1 MITQDAQYF
10 AKRFIALKKR
20 RSSYL
25 DTWREVSDHMLPRR
39 SRFLVTDARNP
50 GSQRNNKILN
60 ESPTRSLEVLA
71 AGMVTGITSPS
82 RPWFKLT
89 LAEKE
94 IEAEPEVK
102 EWMYEVERR
111 VYDVFARS
119 NIYNCLA
126 EDYRDISAF
135 GTTALL
141 IEEDD
146 VEVIRGYV
154 QPIGSYCIDVNASGK
169 VEVFYREFL
178 MTVEQ
183 VVSLFG
189 HDACSSST
197 KSLYDRGDY
206 AETITVVH
214 AVERNRNL
222 RVDRDDSDGMP
233 FVSVWYEDQNH
244 ENRFLRRSG
253 YRQFPVMAPRWTVTG
268 EDVYGSSC
276 PGVNALPACKMLMQ
290 IERRA
295 GQIIDKTTSPTLMIP
310 AELRNQA
317 GGADV
322 RLAGG
327 VMYVSQIGAKAEPV
341 YVPPWEAYRQLS
353 EYRAIV
359 ERRIGAMFYADLFAM
374 FAQMDNTM
382 TAREVEERHEEKML
396 QLGPLLEQV
405 HAELLRP
412 LIERTITIMLNRGL
426 LPPIPESLE
435 GREIL
440 PKFISILAQAQQLA
454 SVLQIE
460 RLYRFVGEM
469 AGVVGPQVLDKC
481 DWEGTLEEYAR
492 TLGVP
497 PVVLRSEEEM
507 QEIVAQRQQAA
518 QMQQAAEMA
527 KVARDTAAAGKDA
540 AATEVAPNN
549 PYGDLMRRIGAMQ

>member
-1 MITQDAQYF
+1 M
-10 AKRFIALKKR
+10 
-20 RSSYL
+20 
-25 DTWREVSDHMLPRR
+25 
-39 SRFLVTDARNP
+39 
-50 GSQRNNKILN
+50 
-60 ESPTRSLEVLA
+60 
-71 AGMVTGITSPS
+71 
-82 RPWFKLT
+82 
-89 LAEKE
+89 
-94 IEAEPEVK
+94 
-102 EWMYEVERR
+102 
-111 VYDVFARS
+111 
-119 NIYNCLA
+119 
-126 EDYRDISAF
+126 
-135 GTTALL
+135 
-141 IEEDD
+141 
-146 VEVIRGYV
+146 
-154 QPIGSYCIDVNASGK
+154 
-169 VEVFYREFL
+169 
-178 MTVEQ
+178 
-183 VVSLFG
+183 
-189 HDACSSST
+189 
-197 KSLYDRGDY
+197 
-206 AETITVVH
+206 
-214 AVERNRNL
+214 
-222 RVDRDDSDGMP
+222 
-233 FVSVWYEDQNH
+233 

-507 QEIVAQRQQAA
+507 QEIVAQWQQAA